1 MAAGQP
7 VLSQRAVNRALLA
20 RQLLLART
28 PLPAA
33 GHGRAARVIHTIEHL
48 VGLQAQAP
56 FPPYYGLH
64 SRLDGFRPEDLAALI
79 TDRSVV
85 RIALMRGT
93 IHLVSARDCLPLRR
107 LVQPVIER
115 GLRGAFGQQLAGVDP
130 VALAAVGRS
139 LVEAEPMTFS
149 QLGQALAARWP
160 GYPPAA
166 LAQAVRAFV
175 PLVQLPPRA
184 VWGRA
189 GQPVHTSAEHWLAQD
204 PDARDPDA
212 RDPDARD
219 PDARDLGAQNP
230 GGQAPALAQLVTRY
244 LGAFGPATVRDVQAW
259 AGLTGLK
266 AVLEQLRPSL
276 VTFRDEP
283 GAELFDLPAAPRP
296 GEEAPAPPRLVAEF
310 DNLILSHAERSR
322 VISPTATQRISTVN
336 GVIPATVLIDGFVS
350 GMWRLDRGRD
360 AAALTIELFAPEGR
374 KVQEGR
380 QSPDTVRDALAA
392 EAGRVLAFGAPGLA
406 PHVRFAPLKS

>member
-1 MAAGQP
+1 MAGSQ
-7 VLSQRAVNRALLA
+7 VLTKRAVNRALLA
-20 RQLLLART
+20 RQLLLERS

-33 GHGRAARVIHTIEHL
+33 GPDRAAQVVQTIEHL

-64 SRLDGFRPEDLAALI
+64 SRLDGFRPDDLAALI

-93 IHLVSARDCLPLRR
+93 IHLVSARDCLFLRR

-115 GLRGAFGQQLAGVDP
+115 GMRSAYGKQLAGVDP
-130 VALAAVGRS
+130 AALAAAGRS

-160 GYPPAA
+160 DHPPAA

-189 GQPVHTSAEHWLAQD
+189 GQSVHTSAEHWLGH
-204 PDARDPDA
+204 PS
-212 RDPDARD
+212 
-219 PDARDLGAQNP
+219 P
-230 GGQAPALAQLVTRY
+230 GQPGSPVALAQLVTRY

-259 AGLTGLK
+259 SGLTGLK
-266 AVLEQLRPSL
+266 AVLEQLRPAL
-276 VTFRDEP
+276 VTFRDEQ
-283 GAELFDLPAAPRP
+283 GAELFDLPTAPRP
-296 GEEAPAPPRLVAEF
+296 GEDAPAPPRLVAEF

-322 VISPTATQRISTVN
+322 VISAGATKKIYTAN
-336 GVIPATVLIDGFVS
+336 GVIPGTVLIDGFVA
-350 GMWRLDRGRD
+350 GMWRLDRSRD
-360 AAALTIELFAPEGR
+360 AGTVTIELFGR
-374 KVQEGR
+374 DG
-380 QSPDTVRDALAA
+380 SPGSGAERDALAA
-392 EAGRVLAFGAPGLA
+392 EAGRVLAFGAPGMA
-406 PHVRFAPLKS
+406 HHVRVAPLGS